1 MYSAKSMS
9 YIALQTKNKD
19 FYTLSS
25 NNFFLCFNSLIACW
39 IWISSAFSSFSF
51 LTRSPWI
58 WIQQNKNNYSTRYQS
73 ARTARSSGAQEEGH
87 EITLEK
93 IIMSYCQ
100 LQYYCNVFALSIQ
113 LKILILQQNWAFNIV
128 IILKL
133 FELPNIIF
141 KLWFQPFLT
150 SECSPS

>member
-1 MYSAKSMS
+1 MS
-9 YIALQTKNKD
+9 YIALQKNNTD

-58 WIQQNKNNYSTRYQS
+58 WIEQNKKNYSTRYQS
-73 ARTARSSGAQEEGH
+73 GRTARSSGAQEEGH
-87 EITLEK
+87 EITLAK
-93 IIMSYCQ
+93 IIMSYSQ
-100 LQYYCNVFALSIQ
+100 LQYNCNVFALSI
-113 LKILILQQNWAFNIV
+113 LLNILILHQNWALSIV

-133 FELPNIIF
+133 FELPNITF
-141 KLWFQPFLT
+141 CDFRLF
-150 SECSPS
+150 